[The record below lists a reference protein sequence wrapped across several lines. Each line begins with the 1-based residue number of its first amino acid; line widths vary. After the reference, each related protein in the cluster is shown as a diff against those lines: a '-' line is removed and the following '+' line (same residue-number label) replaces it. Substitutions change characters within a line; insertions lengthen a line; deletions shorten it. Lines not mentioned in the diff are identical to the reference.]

1 MAGGIGRPG
10 ALRGGRVRTRHTA
23 WLGAAALGVA
33 MAAAACAGRDESVT
47 RAATTPPA
55 ESLGLGRPASVQEIA
70 AIDLD
75 VNPAGAGLPA
85 GQGTAM
91 TGTKVYMARCASCH
105 GVKGEGV
112 SPSPP
117 LVGRVPGDNFPF
129 GADTRAVRTV
139 GNYWPYATTLYD
151 YIRRAMPI
159 DAPGSLESDE
169 VYGVVAFILA
179 ENGVIRRDEIMNAAT
194 LPNVRMPARDRFV
207 VDDRRGGPEV
217 R

>member
-1 MAGGIGRPG
+1 M
-10 ALRGGRVRTRHTA
+10 RHTA

-33 MAAAACAGRDESVT
+33 IAATACTGRDDSVA
-47 RAATTPPA
+47 RAATTPPS
-55 ESLGLGRPASVQEIA
+55 ESLGLGRRASVHEIA
-70 AIDLD
+70 AVDLD
-75 VNPAGAGLPA
+75 VNPAGVGLPA

-91 TGTKVYMARCASCH
+91 TGTNVYMARCARCH
-105 GVKGEGV
+105 GMKGEGV
-112 SPSPP
+112 PPSPP
-117 LVGRVPGDNFPF
+117 LVGRVPADSFPF
-129 GADTRAVRTV
+129 GTDARAVRTV

-159 DAPGSLESDE
+159 DAPASLAPDD

-179 ENGVIRRDEIMNAAT
+179 ENGIIRRDDIMNATT
-194 LPNVRMPARDRFV
+194 LPAVRMPARDRFV

>member
-1 MAGGIGRPG
+1 M
-10 ALRGGRVRTRHTA
+10 RHTA
-23 WLGAAALGVA
+23 WLGAAALGAA
-33 MAAAACAGRDESVT
+33 MAATACAGRDESLA
-47 RAATTPPA
+47 RAATMPPS
-55 ESLGLGRPASVQEIA
+55 ESLGLGRRASVQEIA

-75 VNPAGAGLPA
+75 VNPAGVGLPA

-112 SPSPP
+112 PPSPA
-117 LVGRVPGDNFPF
+117 LVGRIPGDGFPF
-129 GADTRAVRTV
+129 GTDARAVRTV

-151 YIRRAMPI
+151 YVRRAMPI
-159 DAPGSLESDE
+159 DAPASLEPDE

-179 ENGVIRRDEIMNAAT
+179 ENGIIRRDEIMNATT

-207 VDDRRGGPEV
+207 ADDRRGGREV

>member
-1 MAGGIGRPG
+1 MR
-10 ALRGGRVRTRHTA
+10 RTA

-33 MAAAACAGRDESVT
+33 IAATACGGRDESVA
-47 RAATTPPA
+47 RAAPTPPS
-55 ESLGLGRPASVQEIA
+55 ESLGLGRRASVPEIA
-70 AIDLD
+70 AVDLD

-91 TGTKVYMARCASCH
+91 TGTNVYMERCAICH

-112 SPSPP
+112 PPSPP
-117 LVGRVPGDNFPF
+117 LVGRIPGDSFPF
-129 GADTRAVRTV
+129 GTDGRVVRTV

-159 DAPGSLESDE
+159 DAPASLEPDE

-179 ENGVIRRDEIMNAAT
+179 ENGIIRRDEIMNATT
-194 LPNVRMPARDRFV
+194 LPAVRMPARDRFV